1 MGPPPAAC
9 LPCLSTR
16 SRQAKGGPNDSDSGL
31 GEAQRITGVW
41 RAGPSTG
48 GTADARVADG
58 RTDVRSSFW
67 TSLLHS
73 PVASRARSPPEGTVR
88 ILGSN
93 FAETD
98 VKFRQEAK
106 RRTGGGNTSNPRMYG
121 AHLKMKSSD
130 RNRACRLWERSRHFL
145 AKRNETF
152 VSVESDRRV

>member
-1 MGPPPAAC
+1 MIPTPVWVKPRGLPASGGRARARGAPP
-9 LPCLSTR
+9 TR
-16 SRQAKGGPNDSDSGL
+16 EWP
-31 GEAQRITGVW
+31 T
-41 RAGPSTG
+41 
-48 GTADARVADG
+48 DG

-98 VKFRQEAK
+98 VKFRAAK
-106 RRTGGGNTSNPRMYG
+106 RRTGGRNTSNPRMYG

-130 RNRACRLWERSRHFL
+130 RNRDCRLWERSRHFL